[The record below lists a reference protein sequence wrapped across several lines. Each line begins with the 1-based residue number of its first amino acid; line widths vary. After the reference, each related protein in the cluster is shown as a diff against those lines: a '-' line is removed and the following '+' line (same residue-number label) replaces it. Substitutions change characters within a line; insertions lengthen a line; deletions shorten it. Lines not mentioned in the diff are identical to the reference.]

1 MNDTVFD
8 LPYDNKDLTVAIKT
22 VFIRVD
28 NESISTGQLFNAVID
43 VSYGGFPD
51 NGPFTTKTFIVG
63 PVQYSYDIT
72 DFSQ

>member
-1 MNDTVFD
+1 MDNTVFN

-28 NESISTGQLFNAVID
+28 NPSISTGQLFNAVID
-43 VSYGGFPD
+43 VSYGVFPD
-51 NGPFTTKTFIVG
+51 EVLFTRKTFHVG